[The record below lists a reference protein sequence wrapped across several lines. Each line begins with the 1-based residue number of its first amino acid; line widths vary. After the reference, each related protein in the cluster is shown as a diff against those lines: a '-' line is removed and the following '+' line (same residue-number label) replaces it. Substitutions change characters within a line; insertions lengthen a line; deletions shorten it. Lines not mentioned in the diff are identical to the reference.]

1 MKCGLLD
8 IEQLDRPYYVVVQLA
23 TQANGVMH
31 AVILRPDKVR
41 RKREEG
47 GADLIVLGESPGDQA
62 NGWQLPQNVYVVAV
76 LGEAHEDDKGAWQC
90 RPNAA

>member
-8 IEQLDRPYYVVVQLA
+8 IEQLDKPYYAVVQLA
-23 TQANGVMH
+23 TQAPGVMH

-41 RKREEG
+41 RQSEKG

-76 LGEAHEDDKGAWQC
+76 IGEAHEDDKGAWEC
-90 RPNAA
+90 RPLA